1 MKSLMYKEL
10 LVPLLTRY
18 GTAIAGYIVGVVH
31 ADPALI
37 DQVAAALV
45 AVGMVSV
52 DLFTSAAFRRRRD
65 AQVARAVWMGHD
77 PEARP

>member
-37 DQVAAALV
+37 DHVAAALV
-45 AVGMVSV
+45 AVAMVSV
-52 DLFTSAAFRRRRD
+52 DLFTSAAVRRRRD
-65 AQVARAVWMGHD
+65 LDVARQLLDRVNS
-77 PEARP
+77 ERR